1 MIYLVFEI
9 KRIVDLR
16 NFFFLAKS
24 ITYPLKRFFRFNHMH
39 QKSLFEKTVL
49 TRNKVIKSEVTT
61 TYSHH
66 KNIVL
71 FVLNYLFLDTYQIK
85 MLSDMY
91 NWNCNIKFIY
101 LSFNFF
107 LNFIKFSFFGDKNDW
122 LHAEKL
128 VTSHF
133 NFFIFYS
140 VDIDISISKVF
151 KLKILIFPH
160 F

>member
-1 MIYLVFEI
+1 MIHLVFEI

-16 NFFFLAKS
+16 NFLFLAKS
-24 ITYPLKRFFRFNHMH
+24 ITYPLKRLFRFNHVH

-71 FVLNYLFLDTYQIK
+71 FVLNNLFLYTYQIK
-85 MLSDMY
+85 MFFNMY
-91 NWNCNIKFIY
+91 NWNCNVKFIY
-101 LSFNFF
+101 LSFDFF
-107 LNFIKFSFFGDKNDW
+107 LNFIKFTFFWYKNDW
-122 LHAEKL
+122 FHTEKL
-128 VTSHF
+128 IASNF

-140 VDIDISISKVF
+140 INVDIPISKVF

>member
-1 MIYLVFEI
+1 V
-9 KRIVDLR
+9 
-16 NFFFLAKS
+16 
-24 ITYPLKRFFRFNHMH
+24 H

-71 FVLNYLFLDTYQIK
+71 FVLNNLFLDTYQIK
-85 MLSDMY
+85 MFSDMY

-107 LNFIKFSFFGDKNDW
+107 LNFIKFTFFGDKNDW
-122 LHAEKL
+122 LHTEKL

-140 VDIDISISKVF
+140 INVDISISEMF

>member
-1 MIYLVFEI
+1 MIHLVFEI

-16 NFFFLAKS
+16 NFLFLTKS
-24 ITYPLKRFFRFNHMH
+24 VTYPLKRLFGFNHVH
-39 QKSLFEKTVL
+39 QKSFLKKALL
-49 TRNKVIKSEVTT
+49 TWDKIIKSEITT

-71 FVLNYLFLDTYQIK
+71 FVLNYLFLYAYQIK
-85 MLSDMY
+85 MLSNMY
-91 NWNCNIKFIY
+91 NWDCNVKFIY

-107 LNFIKFSFFGDKNDW
+107 LDFIKFTFFWHKNDW
-122 LHAEKL
+122 FHSEKL

-140 VDIDISISKVF
+140 IYVDISISKMF

-160 F
+160 L